1 MKALP
6 QLGFVEAVKLAS
18 SRILDFKGRSRR
30 SEFWWW
36 MLIVL
41 VANWT
46 LTSFVSDLLISSI
59 IATIVM
65 FFGLAVTARRLQD
78 ADKSA
83 WWVYISYVLGIISN
97 IFVATSPA
105 MNKMMEEA
113 RSGFTDEKAIQKIFT
128 SGASD
133 FGISFIIGLLF
144 FIFALI
150 VFFMCLKDSEP
161 QTTKHGDSP
170 KYVDD

>member
-1 MKALP
+1 MRALP

-150 VFFMCLKDSEP
+150 VVIMCLKDSEP
-161 QTTKHGDSP
+161 LTTEHGDSP
-170 KYVDD
+170 KYVNE

>member
-1 MKALP
+1 MRALP

-105 MNKMMEEA
+105 INKLVEEA
-113 RSGFTDEKAIQKIFT
+113 TSGSLDEKVIQKILAN
-128 SGASD
+128 GAGEMALYTCDS
-133 FGISFIIGLLF
+133 LLF
-144 FIFALI
+144 AIFALI
-150 VFFMCLKDSEP
+150 VFIMCLKDSEP
-161 QTTKHGDSP
+161 QTTEHGDSP
-170 KYVDD
+170 KYVNE

>member
-1 MKALP
+1 MRALP
-6 QLGFVEAVKLAS
+6 QLGFAEAVKLAS

-41 VANWT
+41 VVNWLSSLFT
-46 LTSFVSDLLISSI
+46 SDLLVSSI
-59 IATIVM
+59 ISTIIM
-65 FFGLAVTARRLQD
+65 FFGLAATARRLQD

-83 WWVYISYVLGIISN
+83 WWVYISYALGIANN

-105 MNKMMEEA
+105 MNKLMDEA
-113 RSGFTDEKAIQKIFT
+113 KGGFMNEKTIQKIVS
-128 SGASD
+128 SGAGD
-133 FGISFIIGLLF
+133 LGISFIIGLLF

-161 QTTKHGDSP
+161 QTTEHGDSP
-170 KYVDD
+170 KYVYD

>member
-1 MKALP
+1 MRALP
-6 QLGFVEAVKLAS
+6 QLGFAEAVKLAS

-41 VANWT
+41 VVNW
-46 LTSFVSDLLISSI
+46 LFSLFISDLLVSSI
-59 IATIVM
+59 ISTIVM
-65 FFGLAVTARRLQD
+65 FFGLAATARRLQD

-83 WWVYISYVLGIISN
+83 WWVYISYALGIANN

-105 MNKMMEEA
+105 MNKLMDEA
-113 RSGFTDEKAIQKIFT
+113 KGGFMNEKAIQKIFA

-161 QTTKHGDSP
+161 QTTEHGDSP
-170 KYVDD
+170 KYVYD

>member
-1 MKALP
+1 MVILVDGSAYRA
-6 QLGFVEAVKLAS
+6 QRVVAVGQNIGQREFIHSRS
-18 SRILDFKGRSRR
+18 SR
-30 SEFWWW
+30 
-36 MLIVL
+36 
-41 VANWT
+41 
-46 LTSFVSDLLISSI
+46 
-59 IATIVM
+59 
-65 FFGLAVTARRLQD
+65 RLHD

-83 WWVYISYVLGIISN
+83 WWVYISYALGIANN
-97 IFVATSPA
+97 IFVATSPV

-161 QTTKHGDSP
+161 QTTEYGDSP

>member
-1 MKALP
+1 MRALP
-6 QLGFVEAVKLAS
+6 QLGFLEAIKLAS

-150 VFFMCLKDSEP
+150 VVIMCLKDSEP
-161 QTTKHGDSP
+161 LTTEHGDSP
-170 KYVDD
+170 KYVNE

>member
-1 MKALP
+1 MRALP

-41 VANWT
+41 VANWVFS
-46 LTSFVSDLLISSI
+46 LFISDFLVSSI
-59 IATIVM
+59 ISTIVM
-65 FFGLAVTARRLQD
+65 FFGLAATARRLHD

-83 WWVYISYVLGIISN
+83 WWVYISYALGIANN
-97 IFVATSPA
+97 IFVATSPV

-133 FGISFIIGLLF
+133 FGISFIIGLVF

-161 QTTKHGDSP
+161 QTTEYGDSP

>member
-1 MKALP
+1 MRALP
-6 QLGFVEAVKLAS
+6 QLGFAEAVKLAS

-41 VANWT
+41 VVNW
-46 LTSFVSDLLISSI
+46 LFSLFISDLLVSSI
-59 IATIVM
+59 ISTIVM
-65 FFGLAVTARRLQD
+65 FFGLAATARRLQD

-83 WWVYISYVLGIISN
+83 WWVYISYALGIANN
-97 IFVATSPA
+97 IFVATSPT
-105 MNKMMEEA
+105 MNKLMDEA
-113 RSGFTDEKAIQKIFT
+113 KGGFMNEKAIQKIFA

-150 VFFMCLKDSEP
+150 VFFMCMKDSEP
-161 QTTKHGDSP
+161 QTTEHGDSP
-170 KYVDD
+170 KYVYD